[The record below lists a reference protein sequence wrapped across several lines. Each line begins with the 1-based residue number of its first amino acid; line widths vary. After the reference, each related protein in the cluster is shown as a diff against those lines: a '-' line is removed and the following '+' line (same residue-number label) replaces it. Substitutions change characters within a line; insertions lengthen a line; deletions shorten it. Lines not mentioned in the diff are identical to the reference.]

1 MCLEQKCGSEHPVGE
16 LYSWLMV
23 MVSPTRWNCAD
34 TTHSFDVLRTF
45 CTVRAQPLGV
55 VFIQEANILFFFSVR
70 AWSVTQSCLTL
81 HHSRD
86 YSSLGSSV
94 HGIFQAR
101 ILEWVAISY
110 SRGSSWP
117 RGQIRISCFGR
128 WVRYHCAT
136 WKAVFLFTCFWLHW
150 VLVAACRPS
159 LVVVSSGHSPVSC
172 A

>member
-1 MCLEQKCGSEHPVGE
+1 MAQSIQWENFIADWWSWSLQLGETVQTPPIPLMSWGPSVLSEPSLWE
-16 LYSWLMV
+16 LSL
-23 MVSPTRWNCAD
+23 SRKPTYY
-34 TTHSFDVLRTF
+34 
-45 CTVRAQPLGV
+45 
-55 VFIQEANILFFFSVR
+55 FFFSVR

-128 WVRYHCAT
+128 WVLYHCAT